1 MDGHCLTYFNH
12 LTVRTP
18 RMYANRAE
26 ASHSTHDPSR
36 QRAEELSPF
45 FMARCFKFSPLFV
58 FLYVFS
64 VVFVPAHLTPQ
75 QRLLF

>member
-26 ASHSTHDPSR
+26 APHSTHDPSR
-36 QRAEELSPF
+36 QRAEDW
-45 FMARCFKFSPLFV
+45 KF
-58 FLYVFS
+58 FS
-64 VVFVPAHLTPQ
+64 VPVYRSTTHCHGFPVEDYFV
-75 QRLLF
+75 